1 MKKILGYVAGAAAL
15 LALGGCASSSA
26 SAQGDKSS
34 SMKTVTSS
42 KQIKLR
48 TPYKKNAQKLEFK
61 NGRKNA
67 KLTIPNGKKQCV
79 KKFDVKT
86 KGNFNVKLTKAQAK
100 KLSQCSSFKYS
111 VAQKGYKTYTITDTI
126 SK

>member
-26 SAQGDKSS
+26 SAQGDKS
-34 SMKTVTSS
+34 SS

>member
-1 MKKILGYVAGAAAL
+1 MAYTYSTTDFHAKQEEAL
-15 LALGGCASSSA
+15 KHEQAWYH
-26 SAQGDKSS
+26 QEIDR
-34 SMKTVTSS
+34 M
-42 KQIKLR
+42 
-48 TPYKKNAQKLEFK
+48 
-61 NGRKNA
+61 
-67 KLTIPNGKKQCV
+67 
-79 KKFDVKT
+79 FDVKT